1 MTFTETFFFW
11 WRSQCDFASVWS
23 EALKYHLK
31 THSGDGENGDDYD
44 DGEDYDDIHDY
55 DDFPENIRRA
65 VKQNLRQKLVC

>member
-1 MTFTETFFFW
+1 MW
-11 WRSQCDFASVWS
+11 LRICLVR

-55 DDFPENIRRA
+55 DDFPENIRQA
-65 VKQNLRQKLVC
+65 VKQNLRQKLDQLAGPRWSTPN